1 MFFNAF
7 EKVIKIEPNVGEAG
21 YASRG
26 DRVIDIAD
34 VSASQGALHYGYAMP
49 VMPAGETALWTSQK
63 SQTSRQTAGHCTI
76 DIVDVFGRVP
86 SPTG

>member
-1 MFFNAF
+1 MP
-7 EKVIKIEPNVGEAG
+7 VMPVGT
-21 YASRG
+21 
-26 DRVIDIAD
+26 DRIIDIAD
-34 VSASQGALHYGYAMP
+34 VSARQGALHSGYAMP
-49 VMPAGETALWTSQK
+49 IMPAGGELWTSQK